1 LVKIDPANIGVG
13 LYQHDVKAKHLRTSL
28 DEVVESCVNYVG
40 VDLNTASAPLLRYV
54 SGLNQLTSRRLFDF
68 RSEHGPFKSREQL
81 KEVPGFGEATFVQA
95 AGFLRIAG
103 ADNPLDGTWI
113 HPESY
118 EAAQRVLEKLDCSVA
133 DLTDKQKSPQIAER
147 VAQLN
152 VDEMARELNLGALLL
167 KDILAQLT
175 RPGRDPR
182 EDLPKPI
189 FKREV
194 LKLEDLSAGMELT
207 GSVLNVV
214 DFGAFVDIGL
224 KDSGL
229 VHVSRLSRKFVADP
243 HEVVSVGDIV
253 RVWVV
258 EVDKERRRVSLTM
271 VEPGSQRPPQQQR
284 RPPRPEGGGPP
295 SQRRPRRPAR
305 PASAGVGP
313 AAGGNAAPAQGR
325 PPHKKF
331 HAHPAARPKPKP
343 KPAAPLKPLTKG
355 MKEGKEP
362 LRTFG
367 DLKQFFE
374 LKHDEPEEPGKS

>member
-1 LVKIDPANIGVG
+1 
-13 LYQHDVKAKHLRTSL
+13 
-28 DEVVESCVNYVG
+28 
-40 VDLNTASAPLLRYV
+40 
-54 SGLNQLTSRRLFDF
+54 LFDY
-68 RSEHGPFKSREQL
+68 RSEHGPFKSREEL
-81 KEVPGFGEATFVQA
+81 RNVPGFGEATFIQA
-95 AGFLRIAG
+95 AGFLRIGAG
-103 ADNPLDGTWI
+103 DNPLDGTWI

-118 EAAQRVLEKLDCSVA
+118 EAAQRVLNKLDCTVA
-133 DLTDKQKSPQIAER
+133 DLTDKQKTTQIAER

-152 VDEMARELNLGALLL
+152 IDELARELNLGTLLL

-182 EDLPKPI
+182 EDLPPPI

-194 LKLEDLSAGMELT
+194 LKLEDLTPGMELT

-214 DFGAFVDIGL
+214 DFGAFIDIGL

-229 VHVSRLSRKFVADP
+229 VHVSRLSRRFVPDP

-271 VEPGSQRPPQQQR
+271 VEPGTERPPQPQR
-284 RPPRPEGGGPP
+284 RPPRPEGASQQQGG
-295 SQRRPRRPAR
+295 RPRRPPR
-305 PASAGVGP
+305 PPAAAA
-313 AAGGNAAPAQGR
+313 AAGGSLQSGGPSQQSASG
-325 PPHKKF
+325 PPRHRKKH
-331 HAHPAARPKPKP
+331 HAHEGGRPKP
-343 KPAAPLKPLTKG
+343 KPAAPLRPLTKD

-362 LRTFG
+362 MRTFG

-374 LKHDEPEEPGKS
+374 QKREEPKGPESP

>member
-1 LVKIDPANIGVG
+1 
-13 LYQHDVKAKHLRTSL
+13 
-28 DEVVESCVNYVG
+28 
-40 VDLNTASAPLLRYV
+40 
-54 SGLNQLTSRRLFDF
+54 
-68 RSEHGPFKSREQL
+68 
-81 KEVPGFGEATFVQA
+81 
-95 AGFLRIAG
+95 LRISD

-118 EAAQRVLEKLDCSVA
+118 DAAQRVLEKLDCSVA

-152 VDEMARELNLGALLL
+152 VEELARELNLGTLLL
-167 KDILAQLT
+167 KDILSQLT

-194 LKLEDLSAGMELT
+194 LKLEDLSPGMELT

-229 VHVSRLSRKFVADP
+229 VHVSRLSRKFVTDP

-271 VEPGSQRPPQQQR
+271 VEPGTERPPQQPR
-284 RPPRPEGGGPP
+284 RPPRPEGARPQG
-295 SQRRPRRPAR
+295 QQRPRRPQR
-305 PASAGVGP
+305 PAGAAQ
-313 AAGGNAAPAQGR
+313 AAGGGNTQQAQGR
-325 PPHKKF
+325 PPHRKF
-331 HAHPAARPKPKP
+331 QPHGASRPKPKP
-343 KPAAPLKPLTKG
+343 AVPPKPLTKK

-374 LKHDEPEEPGKS
+374 MKHDEPEDQGKS